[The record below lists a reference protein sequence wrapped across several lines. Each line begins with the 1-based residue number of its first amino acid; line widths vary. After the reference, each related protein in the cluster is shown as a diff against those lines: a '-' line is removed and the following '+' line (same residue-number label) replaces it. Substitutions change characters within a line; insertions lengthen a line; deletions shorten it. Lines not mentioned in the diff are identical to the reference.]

1 VSDPLARFA
10 RVSPSRG
17 GDYAGN
23 VRDLFSPSVRGR
35 AAEGGRGSLTHHLRQ
50 AAERR
55 KILSPLTGLIRAT
68 KLFHGLR
75 PCLHSSAAPRLVDN
89 FMHATQ
95 RVEATD
101 KFTWTKL
108 AGMNDTFH
116 HLSTP

>member
-1 VSDPLARFA
+1 
-10 RVSPSRG
+10 
-17 GDYAGN
+17 
-23 VRDLFSPSVRGR
+23 VRDLFSPSLRGR

-50 AAERR
+50 AAEPR

-108 AGMNDTFH
+108 AGMNDAFH